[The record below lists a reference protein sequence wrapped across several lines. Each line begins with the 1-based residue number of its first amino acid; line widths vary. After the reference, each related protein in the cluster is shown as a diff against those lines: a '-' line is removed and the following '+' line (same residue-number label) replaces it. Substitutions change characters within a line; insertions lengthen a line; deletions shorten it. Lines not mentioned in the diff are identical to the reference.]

1 MKQILSYL
9 LIAFI
14 GLSTASAKTDKQAKN
29 ILDKTAAV
37 IKKAGDIEAQFT
49 ATSFKGKTEMG
60 KILES

>member
-37 IKKAGDIEAQFT
+37 IIFPRRYTET
-49 ATSFKGKTEMG
+49 KTESERENGNG
-60 KILES
+60 KDMWCD